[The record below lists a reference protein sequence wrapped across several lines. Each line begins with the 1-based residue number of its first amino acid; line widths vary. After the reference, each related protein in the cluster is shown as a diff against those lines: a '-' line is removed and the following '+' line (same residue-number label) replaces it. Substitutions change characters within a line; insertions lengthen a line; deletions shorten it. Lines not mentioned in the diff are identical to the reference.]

1 MESGLQHND
10 SAANTLLNT
19 FLFFKTHLNSCEV
32 NSSDL
37 KDIYI
42 FLFLYVICKYIL
54 INSPM
59 FQCLAGRLNS
69 EPVSL

>member
-1 MESGLQHND
+1 MDSGLQHYD
-10 SAANTLLNT
+10 PAANTLLNT

-32 NSSDL
+32 NSSVL
-37 KDIYI
+37 KDITYKNKKI
-42 FLFLYVICKYIL
+42 YICKYIL